1 MSDEDSA
8 GLDTGKSMRL
18 LLLIVAHLIVF
29 ILIWAVWVS
38 KELGEYAQGV
48 ITLILGKFL
57 GYLDTM
63 YAYEY
68 NTTRASKVKDQTIAT
83 MAVAAGTGSGAG
95 NAPVDSVPSVVIPG
109 ASPTNERK

>member
-1 MSDEDSA
+1 
-8 GLDTGKSMRL
+8 MRL
-18 LLLIVAHLIVF
+18 LLLVVAHLNVF
-29 ILIWAVWVS
+29 VLIWAVWVS
-38 KELGEYAQGV
+38 KELGEYAKGI

-68 NTTRASKVKDQTIAT
+68 NTTRASKAKDQTIAT
-83 MAVAAGTGSGAG
+83 MAVAAGTGSGSGAG

-109 ASPTNERK
+109 TPPN